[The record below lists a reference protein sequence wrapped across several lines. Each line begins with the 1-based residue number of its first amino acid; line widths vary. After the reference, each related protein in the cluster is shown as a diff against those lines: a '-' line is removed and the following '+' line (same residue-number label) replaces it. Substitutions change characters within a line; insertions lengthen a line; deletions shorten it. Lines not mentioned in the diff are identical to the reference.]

1 MTRAT
6 VAVLALTVLCPLA
19 LTSCGSSA
27 DGGPAPGDTTP
38 PTVVSMTVSDG
49 ETDVGLIEELA
60 VVFSED
66 MDEATINEVSAYV
79 AGRGPMEHISYD
91 PDARRLSI
99 VPDTLYAQSLWHE
112 LVLTD
117 SITDLAGNPLSPDTT
132 EFQTGPLDCAHLADR
147 FEPNETTATAT
158 VAATDSIY
166 YTLSVCGSDRDV
178 FAFTLA
184 EPLKVHIN
192 TVLKAAGPQY
202 SWSLSFMRADGQD
215 YATCGFSATQGGH
228 YTYDYSFLPGTYYT
242 EIRGGA
248 EAPYALYDL
257 ELATSEPCED
267 DEYEDNDF
275 IDEAAA
281 VSPGLHDGLRGC
293 EVDQDFYSF
302 HAEAG
307 QTITVTAS
315 QLPHALWPHSN
326 ITIYGPNQSTLAG
339 DGSDEMIHT
348 LSATALSSGT
358 HYAGLRFWSEVGYT
372 LDLDVHD

>member
-6 VAVLALTVLCPLA
+6 VAVLALAALCPVT
-19 LTSCGSSA
+19 LTSCGSA
-27 DGGPAPGDTTP
+27 GDGGPGPGDTTP

-49 ETDVGLIEELA
+49 ETDVGLIKELA

-66 MDEATINEVSAYV
+66 MDETTINEVSAYV
-79 AGRGPMEHISYD
+79 AGRGPIAHISYD

-99 VPDTLYAQSLWHE
+99 VPDTLYAQSVWHE
-112 LVLTD
+112 FVLTD
-117 SITDLAGNPLSPDTT
+117 SISDLAGNPLAPDTT

-147 FEPNETTATAT
+147 FEPNETAATAT

-166 YTLSVCGSDRDV
+166 FTLSVCESDRDI

-192 TVLKAAGPQY
+192 TFLKAAGPSY
-202 SWSLSFMRADGQD
+202 SWTLNFMRDEGEY
-215 YATCGFSATQGGH
+215 YATCGFDATQGGH
-228 YTYDYSFLPGTYYT
+228 YTYEYSFLPGTYYA
-242 EIRGGA
+242 EISGGT

-281 VSPGLHDGLRGC
+281 ISPGLHEGLRGC

-307 QTITVTAS
+307 QTITVNAS
-315 QLPHALWPHSN
+315 QLPHALWPHN
-326 ITIYGPNQSTLAG
+326 RITICGPDQSQIAVE
-339 DGSDEMIHT
+339 DSDSMTHS
-348 LSATALSSGT
+348 LSAVAPETGT
-358 HYAGLRFWSEVGYT
+358 HYASVRFWSEVGYT